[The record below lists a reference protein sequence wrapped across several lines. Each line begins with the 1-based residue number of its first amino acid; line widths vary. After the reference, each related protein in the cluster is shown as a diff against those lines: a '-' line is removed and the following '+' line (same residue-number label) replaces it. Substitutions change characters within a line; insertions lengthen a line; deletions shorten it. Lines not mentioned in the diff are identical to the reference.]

1 VAVSEVVTG
10 VRPSYAGALLRYR
23 IMAYATGV
31 ALLTGC
37 IMWLLTGAFGVD
49 HLKIVNAIAWIAHGW
64 LFLIYAVTALQLG
77 IKLRWPIVRIGLV
90 VVAGTIPLMSFVAE
104 RYVVRTVHATESAG
118 RRG

>member
-1 VAVSEVVTG
+1 MSEVVTG
-10 VRPSYAGALLRYR
+10 VRPPYAGALLRYR

-77 IKLRWPIVRIGLV
+77 IKLRWPILRIGLV
-90 VVAGTIPLMSFVAE
+90 VIAGTIPLMSFVAE
-104 RYVVRTVHATESAG
+104 RYVVRTVQAGESAG
-118 RRG
+118 RRS